1 MKEGPL
7 RRLLLLIAFVSLAAR
22 AQNGA
27 QAGTQTGGQTAVQPP
42 HLTSREAKYHVGET
56 ATVCGKIV
64 GIHYVSSGKGQ
75 PTFIHFDEQYPN
87 QIFTM
92 VIWGSDRPKFGRP
105 EETYRDK
112 DVCVTGKITSYLG
125 IPEIVASNPKQVQV
139 QK

>member
-1 MKEGPL
+1 L
-7 RRLLLLIAFVSLAAR
+7 RRLLLLIAFVGLAPAEGIG

-27 QAGTQTGGQTAVQPP
+27 QAAARTGARSDAHTG
-42 HLTSREAKYHVGET
+42 HLTTREAKYHVGEA
-56 ATVCGKIV
+56 ATVCGKVV

-75 PTFIHFDEQYPN
+75 PTFIHFDEPYPN

-105 EETYRDK
+105 EEIYRDR